1 MTNGD
6 IKKEDVK
13 ESNEQIESNEDVDNL
28 NDDDDTKESNEDVL
42 DLKVEVDN
50 DSNNEDVK
58 ESNEEFKEFNE
69 EFKGSNE
76 DLKESN
82 EEIKGSNEDLKESI
96 HESKESNEDVKD
108 LKEESDDD
116 VKESNE
122 DDCIEEVK
130 EETNSNSDEVMEVDS
145 DNYIV
150 NDNEDNQI
158 ENGINKEDEKVVE
171 LANSEKD
178 VQEIADEDDVE
189 MDEIEDITEAD
200 EIAENNEIV
209 ETETTAN
216 DKCDKD
222 NDNTSVLESTN
233 DSGENDVMIIDNDT
247 PKENGQSHA
256 KSDDNET
263 TVISDDGEDSAPT
276 PITKNKKLLI
286 VGSPRRSTRNRNR
299 RSYVESEKEDES
311 DESDV
316 EEIMPQDPLAIQ
328 NDVNTIKRNRMPGS
342 TIVVKDTKR
351 LVEIAAK
358 TNPSNSGKKEPTLVI
373 IDTNSILSG
382 RGPVPLV
389 PKPAISSSY
398 PSILPAAVPAQGVYP
413 PNMRA
418 TITPIPMNTHSSKS
432 LSSSHSSSHSSS
444 AQPILPSLTDDMF
457 VVEAPS
463 FIVPYVYEK
472 PPLKDFKEFLKE
484 LEKEII
490 EQKKKEAEQIKEEKD
505 KTESD
510 EEKSEIEEQTVV
522 AESEES
528 IKETPKVDNYLEE
541 ERKSYFESPLCKFF
555 IDIGN
560 NLVQEFVQTD
570 LLKQQKRKRDREQ
583 GQNTQT
589 NNTIK
594 SLLKS
599 LEFSKENNEP
609 YKVEMKRCEFC
620 TFKTESSLAM
630 AFHLETPHMKN
641 YIYKCNFCPYE
652 VRSPHDIL
660 FHMEAEHAIRGR
672 LERAPAFHQCP
683 NCPFED
689 NQKSKLSRH
698 LVACMR
704 KFRPEKN
711 LEPPLDWEPPA
722 KIPRVPRMKPSMNKT
737 AALYQM
743 AKSSLYDFVPK
754 MQSNNALN
762 RGRGRPTL
770 GAPVKQQAMIRSNPA
785 MIYKHSMS
793 GGSVLV
799 PTNYQM
805 SGNHIYQVI

>member
-1 MTNGD
+1 MTNGEI
-6 IKKEDVK
+6 IKEEVDVK
-13 ESNEQIESNEDVDNL
+13 ESI
-28 NDDDDTKESNEDVL
+28 
-42 DLKVEVDN
+42 
-50 DSNNEDVK
+50 VK
-58 ESNEEFKEFNE
+58 
-69 EFKGSNE
+69 
-76 DLKESN
+76 DA
-82 EEIKGSNEDLKESI
+82 EIKED
-96 HESKESNEDVKD
+96 
-108 LKEESDDD
+108 
-116 VKESNE
+116 
-122 DDCIEEVK
+122 
-130 EETNSNSDEVMEVDS
+130 ETNSNNSGEVMEVDY
-145 DNYIV
+145 DDV
-150 NDNEDNQI
+150 NDDEDNQM
-158 ENGINKEDEKVVE
+158 ENGIIKDEDEVKVE
-171 LANSEKD
+171 EKANSDKD
-178 VQEIADEDDVE
+178 VEEIVDEVEGVTESIEDDTKSQDSTPPVE
-189 MDEIEDITEAD
+189 E
-200 EIAENNEIV
+200 
-209 ETETTAN
+209 
-216 DKCDKD
+216 KCDKP
-222 NDNTSVLESTN
+222 NDNTSSTDCAVN

-247 PKENGQSHA
+247 PKENGQAHLDT
-256 KSDDNET
+256 KPDDNET
-263 TVISDDGEDSAPT
+263 TIISDDGEDAAPVPVT
-276 PITKNKKLLI
+276 KSKKPII
-286 VGSPRRSTRNRNR
+286 VESPRRSTRNRNNK
-299 RSYVESEKEDES
+299 RSYVESDKDET

-316 EEIMPQDPLAIQ
+316 EEVVPEDPLAIK
-328 NDVNTIKRNRMPGS
+328 NDVNTLKRSRMPGS

-358 TNPSNSGKKEPTLVI
+358 TNPINSGKKEPTLVI

-389 PKPAISSSY
+389 SKQTISSGY

-418 TITPIPMNTHSSKS
+418 TITPIPMNSHSSKS
-432 LSSSHSSSHSSS
+432 LSGHSSSHSSS
-444 AQPILPSLTDDMF
+444 APPILPSLTDDMF

-484 LEKEII
+484 IEKEIN
-490 EQKKKEAEQIKEEKD
+490 EQKKKESEQNKDNDNDKEKKEKS
-505 KTESD
+505 ESD
-510 EEKSEIEEQTVV
+510 EEKNETSEEQT
-522 AESEES
+522 ADNDESNNKDVQK
-528 IKETPKVDNYLEE
+528 IDNYLEE

-609 YKVEMKRCEFC
+609 YKVDMKKCEFC

-630 AFHLETPHMKN
+630 SFHLETPHMKN
-641 YIYKCNFCPYE
+641 YIYKCNFCSYE

-722 KIPRVPRMKPSMNKT
+722 KIPRVPRIKPTMNKT
-737 AALYQM
+737 ALYQM
-743 AKSSLYDFVPK
+743 AKQSSLYEFVPK
-754 MQSNNALN
+754 MQPNNALN

-770 GAPVKQQAMIRSNPA
+770 GAPMKQQQMIRSNPA

-793 GGSVLV
+793 GGSVLL
-799 PTNYQM
+799 PANYHV
-805 SGNHIYQVI
+805 SGNQIYQVIKYSIFLTCPLCFVFFLV